1 MSPGTVRAVEEMTNR
16 TEKGRTDSRK
26 GSGPSPMLTLG
37 EACRLLNIHA
47 NTLRRW
53 SARGLITEYRI
64 GPGSHR
70 RYRIEDITA
79 LILEQ
84 PTYRQEG
91 TSRLSRH

>member
-1 MSPGTVRAVEEMTNR
+1 MSPGTVRAVEEMTNG
-16 TEKGRTDSRK
+16 TGKGRADSRK
-26 GSGPSPMLTLG
+26 VSGPSPMLTLG

-64 GPGSHR
+64 GPGSQR
-70 RYRIEDITA
+70 RYRAEDITA

-84 PTYRQEG
+84 PTTDRQG
-91 TSRLSRH
+91 RAG

>member
-1 MSPGTVRAVEEMTNR
+1 MTNGTGKR
-16 TEKGRTDSRK
+16 RVASNKI
-26 GSGPSPMLTLG
+26 SGPSPMLTLG

-53 SARGLITEYRI
+53 SARGLVTEYRI

-70 RYRIEDITA
+70 RYRAEDIAA

-84 PTYRQEG
+84 PTYTRAR
-91 TSRLSRH
+91 TNRLSRH